1 MRPSKSPLL
10 ASLVSVGAFVLPV
23 FVATDTFAQALT
35 EADASSVLQAHSED
49 DLRTQAAIDRDA
61 YRQTINAIESRQ
73 GVFTLELSEAY
84 AGLGTALRALGQ
96 HREAV
101 DAFGKAL
108 QALRIGYG
116 LDDLRQLAV
125 LEQLRATHERLAD
138 WDDVDTYNH
147 LIFYVAK
154 HNKEATQ
161 ELRVKS
167 LLNLGRWIRKAATE
181 DLISDL
187 DANAKDLAEL
197 YDNEL
202 SQLEATAPYTDRG
215 THLAALYLDLAAT
228 ELSEAKRKY
237 NLPISEFQTPGAG
250 EQRTTTQQQCFTAVD
265 RTGRTVQAC
274 TNPVEMPNIN
284 YYLQPNAQ
292 KHTEIRRHLAA
303 VENRVMQ
310 AFRIVQSDPAGEDT
324 QAELLDEVHRL
335 TGEYNDFIALNKERP
350 F

>member
-10 ASLVSVGAFVLPV
+10 VAFGALVLQGL
-23 FVATDTFAQALT
+23 VATTTFAQALA
-35 EADASSVLQAHSED
+35 EADATAVLQARGED

-61 YRQTINAIESRQ
+61 YQQTINAIEARQ
-73 GVFTLELSEAY
+73 GVYTLELSEAY
-84 AGLGTALRALGQ
+84 VGLGTSLRALGQ
-96 HREAV
+96 QRQAV

-147 LIFYVAK
+147 LIFYIAK
-154 HNKEATQ
+154 HNQEASQ

-167 LLNLGRWIRKAATE
+167 LLNLGRWIRKAAAE

-202 SQLEATAPYTDRG
+202 SQLEATAPYTGRG

-250 EQRTTTQQQCFTAVD
+250 EQRSTTQQQCFTAVD

-274 TNPVEMPNIN
+274 TAPVEVPNIN
-284 YYLQPNAQ
+284 YYLQPNVQ
-292 KHTEIRRHLAA
+292 KHTEIRTHLAG

-310 AFRIVQSDPAGEDT
+310 AFRTLQSDPAEEGT
-324 QAELLDEVHRL
+324 QEELLEEVHRL
-335 TGEYNDFIALNKERP
+335 TGEYNDFVALNKQRP